1 MIQITMKYI
10 FLFLQVIATFS
21 KRVITNYNVPACK
34 NCVFFK
40 RSISFPNFSHM
51 AYCTQFGNKDV
62 LMGKIKPDR
71 ALNCRID
78 ENKCGIA
85 GRCFYERKACENIF
99 NSIII
104 PKIRKTISIII
115 IISSII
121 MRSIF
126 S

>member
-10 FLFLQVIATFS
+10 FLFLQVIVTFS

-51 AYCTQFGNKDV
+51 AYCTQFGDKDI

-121 MRSIF
+121 IRSIF